1 MPTEDFTLTVSFP
14 FFVIVSYSEYTPL
27 LDHQLSIVSPSKRW
41 TIDGLSMDNLP
52 CYCLQT
58 YCLFGMKKC
67 VRKSQKLCFGKID
80 GKKRKYIQ

>member
-41 TIDGLSMDNLP
+41 TIDGLSMDYRWTIFLVTA
-52 CYCLQT
+52 YKHT
-58 YCLFGMKKC
+58 VFFG
-67 VRKSQKLCFGKID
+67 
-80 GKKRKYIQ
+80 

>member
-41 TIDGLSMDNLP
+41 TIDGLSMD
-52 CYCLQT
+52 Y
-58 YCLFGMKKC
+58 
-67 VRKSQKLCFGKID
+67 RWIID
-80 GKKRKYIQ
+80 GQSSLLLPANILSFSDEKMCKKITKVMLRKN